1 MDEIKTVL
9 EILNNLISSIFYET
23 VHVIKVSLVD
33 IRVCLHDA
41 LDTIEFL

>member
-1 MDEIKTVL
+1 MAQIKNVL
-9 EILNNLISSIFYET
+9 KILNNLISSIVDET

-33 IRVCLHDA
+33 IRVCLHGA